1 MNTRA
6 LENIGLA
13 LIVLR
18 DCLQLYRNI
27 LLGRARLDL
36 KVFVDDLREAGL
48 SILFRLTVVAIIVGL
63 VIGVQTENVL
73 GEVNVP
79 GLLLGAIGLA
89 IIKHFAPLLVGL
101 FVAGRS
107 GIALAVRIG
116 SMVLNREADGL
127 IVSGINPIHYTVGPM
142 LLAMLLMSFALAVWT
157 DLIVLATAA
166 LWLWLQAGIP
176 WSLFQ
181 DSLKGMLDAGDL
193 LISVIKPLLFALL
206 IALIAAVNGC
216 RVSRHVESVSRAASR
231 TMISA
236 IAAIQLTSLLFVLA
250 FGG

>member
-1 MNTRA
+1 

-13 LIVLR
+13 LLVLR
-18 DCLQLYRNI
+18 DCVQLYGNI
-27 LLGRARLDL
+27 LLGRSRLDL

-79 GLLLGAIGLA
+79 GLLLGSVGLA

-127 IVSGINPIHYTVGPM
+127 IVNGINPIHYTVGPM

-181 DSLKGMLDAGDL
+181 DSLRDMLDAGDL
-193 LISVIKPLLFALL
+193 LISVVKPLVFALL
-206 IALIAAVNGC
+206 VALIAAVNGC
-216 RVSRHVESVSRAASR
+216 RVSREVESVSRAASR

-236 IAAIQLTSLLFVLA
+236 IAAMQLANLLFVFA
-250 FGG
+250 FAG